1 MINRGVDTPIYLQ
14 IAYMIRDKIV
24 NKEYQKNDKIP
35 AEDDLA
41 KQFGVSRMTARN
53 AVTYLVN
60 EGLVYRVHGKGA
72 FVSNR
77 KLNRNLNK
85 LNNFHQ
91 DIEELGM
98 KPTSKVLEFNR
109 RLPSQKEQKILVL
122 QKNQEVFDV
131 KRIRYVDDEPLG
143 IQNFIVP
150 VRIVPSLPEVDL
162 ENGSFYKYLEEV
174 GYPLDKAEQRMES
187 ILAPEIARIIGVA
200 EEKPFFYF
208 ERLSFTKQNIPVE
221 LLHSYFYG
229 EKYSFNITLHSDK

>member
-1 MINRGVDTPIYLQ
+1 MINRGADTPIYLQ

-98 KPTSKVLEFNR
+98 KPSSKLLYFKKRFPN
-109 RLPSQKEQKILVL
+109 QKEQNLLEL
-122 QKNQEVFDV
+122 QKNQEIFDV

-150 VRIVPSLPEVDL
+150 VQFVPNLPKVDL

-174 GYPLDKAEQRMES
+174 GYPLDRAEQRMES
-187 ILAPEIARIIGVA
+187 VLVPDVAKTIGVS
-200 EEKPFFYF
+200 ERKPFFYF
-208 ERLSFTKQNIPVE
+208 ERLSFTKENIPVE
-221 LLHSYFYG
+221 LLHSYFFG
-229 EKYSFNITLHSDK
+229 EKYSFNITLHSVN